1 MTRVLIADDEKLSL
15 NGIASIVNDLE
26 GFETTALASNGL
38 QAFEMLKENRP
49 DILITDIRMPQKDG
63 IWLIDQIDEEG
74 YDIPIIVISA
84 YDDQKY
90 IKTAIRSR
98 NVYDYLFK
106 PFVKKELEDTLK
118 SIVSYHQK
126 NKVSPEKTIGIS
138 NLAKAISGNDF
149 SLIKDQLHEYFLN
162 NEESLS
168 DLKNRI
174 YGWIMYIHYDVFP
187 INRAIPLFTR
197 NAMKE
202 VYGSQD
208 KKQLEEVTT
217 NYLKGCCERYV
228 GDQEITLIVS
238 ECLRIIHSEMANSDL
253 NMNYCAY
260 KLNVTPNYLSSRFS
274 RDMQQSFSA
283 YLNNLRMEKAKEL
296 LGNIGL
302 KIYEVAEMIGFSD
315 VAYFNRVFKDKY
327 NQTPMQYRQK
337 MFDEEE
343 TQR

>member
-126 NKVSPEKTIGIS
+126 NKVSPEKAIGIS

-208 KKQLEEVTT
+208 NKQLEEVTT